1 MCSSQGSNGC
11 SILSRVAQLSFF
23 SAEANPPA
31 RGDLAGLLCGPARL
45 SSFGGVASRLSI
57 VVGETWRGR
66 ALVRALGERGVE
78 ASLYTCEAG
87 LLVRT
92 AFRADLSPLAAAW
105 SKGEDAKAAPDGLT
119 LGGAALRLWAVA
131 VGAWTDGGYLLGL
144 DPLAP
149 WTHEPI
155 GEAVARCGLPS
166 VLYCGQDNALGL
178 RISGRRRL
186 GRLAELVGR
195 PPLAAAEPNWPAVS
209 RARQPA

>member
-1 MCSSQGSNGC
+1 M
-11 SILSRVAQLSFF
+11 AQLSFF
-23 SAEANPPA
+23 SAEANPPT
-31 RGDLAGLLCGPARL
+31 RGDLAGLLCGPGRLAR
-45 SSFGGVASRLSI
+45 FGGVAARLSI

-66 ALVRALGERGVE
+66 ALVRAFGERGVD
-78 ASLYTCEAG
+78 ATLYTCEEG

-105 SKGEDAKAAPDGLT
+105 SKGEDDKTAPDGLT
-119 LGGAALRLWAVA
+119 LGGAALRLWALA
-131 VGAWTDGGYLLGL
+131 AGAWTDGGYLLGL

-155 GEAVARCGLPS
+155 GTAVARCGLPS
-166 VLYCGQDNALGL
+166 VLYCGQDSGPGL

-195 PPLAAAEPNWPAVS
+195 PPLAAAEASWPAVS